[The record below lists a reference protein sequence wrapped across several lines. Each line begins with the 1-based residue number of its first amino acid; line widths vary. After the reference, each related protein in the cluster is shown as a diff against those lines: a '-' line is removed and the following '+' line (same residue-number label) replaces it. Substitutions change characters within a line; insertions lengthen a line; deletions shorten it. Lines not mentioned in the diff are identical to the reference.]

1 MSPSAA
7 ERPELTQL
15 DPELRTE
22 RGGPAQHAAALIG
35 FLILI
40 GLGTWQLQR
49 LQWKTALI
57 AQIAASVSAPPG
69 PLAEALG
76 RSDPDYAHVILDC
89 PTLTTTPVVRL
100 YSVSD
105 DGPARRAIT
114 ACPIAAGPYRSIL
127 VDRGFLKGGELT
139 APAAAA
145 PTGPIVGLLQKPE
158 KTSPF
163 APVHTSAGQDWYSRD
178 IAGMAKELS
187 AERPAPLIL
196 LLERPAPEGGDP
208 APSATP
214 KTLSNN
220 HLGYALTWYGLAAAL
235 AGVYIAFL
243 RRQRR

>member
-1 MSPSAA
+1 MK
-7 ERPELTQL
+7 T
-15 DPELRTE
+15 D
-22 RGGPAQHAAALIG
+22 RGGPAQHAVALVC

-49 LQWKTALI
+49 LQWKTGLV
-57 AQIAASVSAPPG
+57 AQIAASVSAPPR
-69 PLAEALG
+69 PLADVLKPGDA
-76 RSDPDYAHVILDC
+76 DKADYAHVLLDC
-89 PTLTTTPVVRL
+89 PTLTATPIVRL
-100 YSVSD
+100 YSVGD

-114 ACPIAAGPYRSIL
+114 ACAISAGPYRSIL

-145 PTGPIVGLLQKPE
+145 PTRPIVGLLQKPE

-163 APVHTSAGQDWYSRD
+163 APVHTAAGQDWYSRD

-187 AERPAPLIL
+187 AQSPAPVMLLMERPAP
-196 LLERPAPEGGDP
+196 AGGDP
-208 APSATP
+208 VPSAAP
-214 KTLSNN
+214 RTLSNN

-243 RRQRR
+243 RRKRR